1 MRKIF
6 LLFAFLLVTLNMSA
20 QFKLD
25 TEAYEKQKKEA
36 EKARESRRIQ
46 DSLRVVQIEEQRIM
60 ANDVRFRIRWNSML
74 TFRQNIGFIENGYN
88 ISYYGYFSSRKTWV
102 YPISL
107 RLSSSRNYNESAL
120 KDGYKDWSQYLTY
133 LGMTGFRRIG
143 GDFYFSLGGHVPLG
157 WERYRYDY
165 ESSSDRRHTH
175 LMTGLNAEERIFYM
189 SPNKVGLVL
198 GAGFYERVMTSK
210 LYTFDLGLT
219 LEVGIK
225 F

>member
-74 TFRQNIGFIENGYN
+74 TYRQSIGFMENGYN
-88 ISYYGYFSSRKTWV
+88 ISYYGYFSTRKTWT

-107 RLSSSRNYNESAL
+107 RLSSSRNYNVS
-120 KDGYKDWSQYLTY
+120 KDGYYDWSQHLTY
-133 LGMTGFRRIG
+133 LGMTGFRKINK
-143 GDFYFSLGGHVPLG
+143 DFYFALGGYVPIG
-157 WERYRYDY
+157 WERYRYEEDNAKK
-165 ESSSDRRHTH
+165 HTH
-175 LMTGLNAEERIFYM
+175 FMTGLNAEQRIFYM
-189 SPNKVGLVL
+189 SPNRVGLVL
-198 GAGFYERVMTSK
+198 GAGFYERLMTSK
-210 LYTFDLGLT
+210 LYTLDLGLM